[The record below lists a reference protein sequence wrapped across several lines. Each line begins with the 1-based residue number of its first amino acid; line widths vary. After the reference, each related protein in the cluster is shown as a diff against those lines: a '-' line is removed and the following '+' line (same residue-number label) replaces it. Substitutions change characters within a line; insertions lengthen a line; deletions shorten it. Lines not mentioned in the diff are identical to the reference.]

1 MTKAFL
7 IFPIILLCLY
17 ILMCWVL
24 YIFQER
30 LIFFPEKLSQDFKF
44 SFDQRFEELNIKTA
58 DDLLLNGLLFKSKD
72 SRGLIFYLHGN
83 AGSLRLWGEVAKT
96 YTDLN
101 YDVFML
107 DYRGFGKS
115 EGKIDSQGQL
125 YQDVQIVYDKLK
137 SLYDENKIIVLGYS
151 IGTVLAAKAAAANH
165 PKLLILQAPFYSLT
179 EVMKHAYPFIPAFLL
194 KYKFETNKFIKAC
207 KVPIVIFHGEQ
218 DEVILYDS
226 SVRLKDHLKESDA
239 FITLDGQGH
248 NGMTANR
255 DYLTEIENILSR

>member
-7 IFPIILLCLY
+7 LYPLILLGLY
-17 ILMCWVL
+17 VVICWVL
-24 YIFQER
+24 YAFQER
-30 LIFFPEKLSQDFKF
+30 LIFFPEKLNQDYTFN
-44 SFDQRFEELNIKTA
+44 FDQRFEELNIKTA
-58 DDLLLNGLLFKSKD
+58 DGVLLNGLLFKSND

-83 AGSLRLWGEVAKT
+83 AGSLRLWGEIAKT

-101 YDVFML
+101 YDIFLL

-115 EGKIDSQGQL
+115 EGVINSQDQL
-125 YQDVQIVYDKLK
+125 YQDVQFVYNKLK
-137 SLYDENKIIVLGYS
+137 SLYAENKIIVLGYS
-151 IGTVLAAKAAAANH
+151 IGTVLAAKVASTNS

-207 KVPIVIFHGEQ
+207 KMPIVIFHGDQ

-226 SVRLKDHLKESDA
+226 SIRLKDHLKASDA
-239 FITLDGQGH
+239 FIRLDGQGH
-248 NGMTANR
+248 NGITGHP
-255 DYLTEIENILSR
+255 DYLTEIKNILTR